1 MVADGYLHQP
11 LPSEGEANRKKKQFE
26 PVSYLKAQ
34 RSSSPSTPNTMEL
47 RCRFLLLLLA
57 NFLFVAHQY
66 HIGNFAAEATIVV
79 VVTNVT
85 YQDRIAAF
93 GPRLT
98 EEGFAGFIVPV
109 EKLEEKNVKGCSKL
123 KNEVNQKNWI
133 ALVERGQC
141 SFIDKVRNMQESGAV
156 AVVVGDNE
164 HNGLIT
170 MYATGDTSDVKIP
183 SVFIAQTEYRALRS
197 LSMMVNKP
205 LEVQLI
211 KDDLF
216 QWPLLDIIIFVILT
230 PTVMMIFIYICW
242 RVRQRQRRKQDIA
255 PQRVVGNLP
264 TKIFYESKR
273 EENDPQECA
282 ICLDEYIDEDEL
294 RIMPCKHEFHVACI
308 DSWLTTRK
316 KFCPFCKRDICSPTE
331 ETPLLANADP
341 SP

>member
-1 MVADGYLHQP
+1 MFLH
-11 LPSEGEANRKKKQFE
+11 LFK
-26 PVSYLKAQ
+26 
-34 RSSSPSTPNTMEL
+34 RS
-47 RCRFLLLLLA
+47 LLLLLA
-57 NFLFVAHQY
+57 HCLFVSHRC
-66 HIGNFAAEATIVV
+66 HIGRFAADATIVV
-79 VVTNVT
+79 VATNVT

-98 EEGFAGFIVPV
+98 EERFTGFLIPV
-109 EKLEEKNVKGCSKL
+109 EILEEKNQKGCSKL
-123 KNEVNQKNWI
+123 NKEVDADNWI

-141 SFIDKVRNMQESGAV
+141 SFIDKVRNMQSSGAI
-156 AVVVGDNE
+156 AVVVGDSE

-183 SVFIAQTEYRALRS
+183 SVFIAQKEYRSIRS

-205 LEVQLI
+205 LEIQLI

-216 QWPLLDIIIFVILT
+216 QPLLDVIIVVILS
-230 PTVMMIFIYICW
+230 PTVMMIFIYVLW
-242 RVRQRQRRKQDIA
+242 RIRQRQRRKQDVA

-273 EENDPQECA
+273 QENEPQECA
-282 ICLDEYIDEDEL
+282 ICLEDFNDEDEL
-294 RIMPCKHEFHVACI
+294 RIMPCKHEFHVTCI

-316 KFCPFCKRDICSPTE
+316 KFCPICKRDIVSSPTE
-331 ETPLLANADP
+331 ETPLLSNPEP